1 MKDSIFMY
9 LFYIFLGQIE
19 GLKYWIKGG
28 MESGFTG
35 NAIQT
40 EKKQKV
46 IPILP
51 VWFKQLQNS
60 SKHMYALANIL
71 SYYQGNAMNKNF

>member
-1 MKDSIFMY
+1 
-9 LFYIFLGQIE
+9 
-19 GLKYWIKGG
+19 